1 MKEKMKKRLF
11 KVRDIETALRLYY
24 STPELTS
31 EDIRALFGDVSS
43 GTITNL
49 KRPVVEK
56 MREGGYFCCTR
67 HAVNTK
73 LAYEVWGLDVED
85 MEARYK
91 KFRKLFGD
99 SERMARA

>member
-1 MKEKMKKRLF
+1 MKQRMF
-11 KVRDIETALRLYY
+11 KVQNLETALRIYY

-31 EDIRALFGDVSS
+31 EDIRQLFGNVSA

-49 KRPVVEK
+49 KRPVFEK
-56 MREGGYFCCTR
+56 MREGKYFCCTR

-73 LAYEVWGLDVED
+73 LAYEVWGLDVAD

-91 KFRKLFGD
+91 KYKKLFGD
-99 SERMARA
+99 SEKTLPA